1 MELQTLA
8 GLPKALSAQIN
19 ALLGNMPGIRE
30 CAKDASTL
38 VDHAQALFDDI
49 TNDIAEAT
57 FDKAATLVEQART
70 TVQQTTPAVSQ
81 LAAATIT
88 RSW

>member
-1 MELQTLA
+1 T
-8 GLPKALSAQIN
+8 
-19 ALLGNMPGIRE
+19 
-30 CAKDASTL
+30 
-38 VDHAQALFDDI
+38 LFDDI
-49 TNDIAEAT
+49 ASNIAEAT
-57 FDKAATLVEQART
+57 FDKAATLVDQART